1 MEVHILEGPS
11 VRKSTFLSLI
21 IAIFILSS
29 CATSFLK
36 FDKPEQLKKNDE
48 FDEKVK
54 IVESKLSQS
63 TPSNAP
69 VSVGVPPLKSEK
81 GETEKKALAKIESEK
96 SKIDVR
102 GKKAKDL
109 SGGKKKLTD
118 KKTAA
123 SAQLTNVRRQPEIE
137 DDAGFVGRRPLIDPF
152 RVGEEV
158 VHDVN
163 YFKVSAGEL
172 RFKVAPFVNVND
184 RKAYAFKLA
193 IKTSNLFSS
202 FYSVDDSVDIFMDY
216 ESLVPSVFQLH
227 VTESRQLRE
236 AKMLFNEKDNTATFW
251 EKKVTKKDGVEE
263 KKQNWEI
270 LPFSQNV
277 YSAIFYMRFFQWEV
291 GKEYAFHVANDK
303 DNLVFSGKALR
314 KEILETKLGP
324 MKSIVISPNIVLKGK
339 FQPIGEN
346 LIWLSDDEHRYILRI
361 EAKIKIGTLVSEV
374 SEIH

>member
-1 MEVHILEGPS
+1 M
-11 VRKSTFLSLI
+11 RKSTFLSLMI
-21 IAIFILSS
+21 SIFILSS

-54 IVESKLSQS
+54 IVESAPSQP
-63 TPSNAP
+63 TPLNAAVVLDQKNAEP
-69 VSVGVPPLKSEK
+69 AAVVPSLASKI
-81 GETEKKALAKIESEK
+81 GEAENKKIAKIESEK
-96 SKIDVR
+96 N
-102 GKKAKDL
+102 KKEVKEKKTKEL
-109 SGGKKKLTD
+109 SGGKKKVAD
-118 KKTAA
+118 KKTAV
-123 SAQLTNVRRQPEIE
+123 SAPLTNVRRQPEIE
-137 DDAGFVGRRPLIDPF
+137 DDAGFSGRRPLIDPF
-152 RVGEEV
+152 RVGEEI

-172 RFKVAPFVNVND
+172 RFKVSPFVNVND

-251 EKKVTKKDGVEE
+251 EKKVTQKDGVEE

-277 YSAIFYMRFFQWEV
+277 YSAIFYMRFFRWEV

>member
-1 MEVHILEGPS
+1 MIS
-11 VRKSTFLSLI
+11 
-21 IAIFILSS
+21 IFILSS

-54 IVESKLSQS
+54 IVESAPSQP
-63 TPSNAP
+63 TPLNAAVVLDQKNAEP
-69 VSVGVPPLKSEK
+69 AAVVPSLASKI
-81 GETEKKALAKIESEK
+81 GEAENKKIAKIESEK
-96 SKIDVR
+96 N
-102 GKKAKDL
+102 KKEVKEKKTKEL
-109 SGGKKKLTD
+109 SGGKKKVAD
-118 KKTAA
+118 KKTAV
-123 SAQLTNVRRQPEIE
+123 SAPLTNVRRQPEIE
-137 DDAGFVGRRPLIDPF
+137 DDAGFSGRRPLIDPF
-152 RVGEEV
+152 RVGEEI

-172 RFKVAPFVNVND
+172 RFKVSPFVNVND

-251 EKKVTKKDGVEE
+251 EKKVTQKDGVEE

-277 YSAIFYMRFFQWEV
+277 YSAIFYMRFFRWEV